1 MKNVN
6 QNESSGLDQMLT
18 KSIPILN
25 EKNSQHSDVKLT
37 DVSHRNTVEQMT
49 IELGLIPDLQ
59 ASKIAVETDNLTLG
73 LTQRHRKGFTSTSS
87 IIRLLQSAR

>member
-6 QNESSGLDQMLT
+6 QNESSGQPDANQMPT

-25 EKNSQHSDVKLT
+25 EKNSQHSGVKLT

-49 IELGLIPDLQ
+49 IELGRIPDL
-59 ASKIAVETDNLTLG
+59 
-73 LTQRHRKGFTSTSS
+73 
-87 IIRLLQSAR
+87 